1 MAGRHCAEGV
11 DVVVPAALRFL
22 LPGRDRSAGMRRLRF
37 DPDATIGHL
46 VQAAGVPLTEVA
58 GLRLDGVPT
67 DPRARTAPG
76 SRIEVT
82 EAVRPENAPG
92 GGFLLD
98 VGLGALAR
106 RMRLLGLDVAWCND
120 ADDPDLV
127 ARAVAEDRVLLT
139 QDRRLLMRRA
149 LPRGALVRGSRPDD
163 QLSDVLDRFTLD
175 LAPLT
180 RCTACGG
187 VLRPAPKEEV
197 AHLLEAGTRR
207 TYDEFV
213 RCRTC
218 RRVYWHGA
226 HARRIRS
233 VIERARAMSPPTGA
247 GEPNRG

>member
-1 MAGRHCAEGV
+1 MTGRHGAACV

-22 LPGRDRSAGMRRLRF
+22 LPGRDRSAGMRRMRF
-37 DPDATIGHL
+37 DPDATVGHL

-58 GLRLDGVPT
+58 GLSMDGVPT
-67 DPRARTAPG
+67 TAEARTAPG

-82 EAVRPENAPG
+82 EAVRPESTPG

-106 RMRLLGLDVAWCND
+106 RLRLLGLDVAWSND

-127 ARAVAEDRVLLT
+127 ARAAAENRLLLT

-163 QLSDVLDRFTLD
+163 QLADVLDRFTLD

-187 VLRPAPKEEV
+187 FLDPVPKEQV

-213 RCRTC
+213 RCRAC

-226 HARRIRS
+226 HARRIGTL
-233 VIERARAMSPPTGA
+233 IERARKMSPPAGA
-247 GEPNRG
+247 RGPNRS